1 MAKCRVIEAL
11 EVEMKALSPALLI
24 DPPAPLPPQGSCSVL
39 QTFFM
44 RQHMG
49 PQRDGK
55 KLDPTVY

>member
-24 DPPAPLPPQGSCSVL
+24 DPPPPLHPQGSGSVL
-39 QTFFM
+39 QRFFM
-44 RQHMG
+44 GQQD
-49 PQRDGK
+49 PLQRDGK